1 MSQNATGIVR
11 LAHSASR
18 ECAAGESRPQG
29 VLAPDGQRM
38 SIAAAAGI
46 DLKAAN
52 KFHASGQFRK
62 CGERGGTPHHIGPGN
77 QVERVSRAV
86 EGQDGIESPERSR
99 VLSPSSSSVSKGA
112 PRTLLARRS
121 RFLTVQAGPRWPA
134 TSSPFLQSTSSI
146 RVWVDKDEA
155 RTPALHGRVAWRGS
169 PSFLEPE
176 QREQVSYLQQPGDPL
191 ILPHF
196 VQRVALGSQHPALP
210 FSTPQS
216 AQSTI
221 SASCSSPDRQ
231 EEEVKA
237 RGRRRQARAMVRGM
251 ARSRRGWRLWGA
263 GRNPASPYG
272 VPGRP

>member
-121 RFLTVQAGPRWPA
+121 RFRTVQATFR
-134 TSSPFLQSTSSI
+134 
-146 RVWVDKDEA
+146 
-155 RTPALHGRVAWRGS
+155 
-169 PSFLEPE
+169 
-176 QREQVSYLQQPGDPL
+176 
-191 ILPHF
+191 
-196 VQRVALGSQHPALP
+196 
-210 FSTPQS
+210 
-216 AQSTI
+216 
-221 SASCSSPDRQ
+221 ASCRRRAPARPFFSLVAHGPPPGAPRRDRAAD
-231 EEEVKA
+231 A
-237 RGRRRQARAMVRGM
+237 RGRGARSPAARPPMRPMRRVGASSRLREHVSLTWRGARRALAEFLGTRAARAGALLAAGRRTLDL
-251 ARSRRGWRLWGA
+251 AALRPRRALTQTRSRLA
-263 GRNPASPYG
+263 GLFACSVG
-272 VPGRP
+272 VVRALEQCLADSSRSLVR